1 MLRTVAVVSAA
12 ALAIA
17 VSAGTCAEASS
28 SQSTEFSSAKRGGGG
43 GGGARGGGGGGGRA
57 AVRGGGG
64 GGKASF
70 RGGGGGG
77 VKSGG
82 GANRVNR
89 NVGIKSGGSKVNRN
103 TGINRNTNVNL
114 NTNINRNTN
123 SGRVGAAGVGAAG
136 VGRIGVG
143 PGRVNAN
150 FVRPANIAGV
160 RLAGG
165 RFAPVWRAGAARRV
179 WWGGG
184 WRVWAPIT
192 ALGAVVI
199 AGSYYWPDAYLATAR
214 PYCEGITPDGCRL
227 NWQMVDFEG
236 GGGDWQCV
244 QYCPRAGA
252 APPPRTVALVA
263 PPAMAQGKACEL
275 SIFSEP
281 NFNGTNATANTE
293 QPRLGEIGWQN
304 QIASVR
310 IASGTWDFFSDPEF
324 TGETMRLP
332 PGEYGDLGPQWSKHS
347 GSFMCVQP

>member
-1 MLRTVAVVSAA
+1 MAPEGV
-12 ALAIA
+12 
-17 VSAGTCAEASS
+17 
-28 SQSTEFSSAKRGGGG
+28 
-43 GGGARGGGGGGGRA
+43 A
-57 AVRGGGG
+57 AVGWHARLSERGGG

-89 NVGIKSGGSKVNRN
+89 NVGIKSGGGSKVNRN
-103 TGINRNTNVNL
+103 TASIAIPTSTATPTSIATL
-114 NTNINRNTN
+114 TL
-123 SGRVGAAGVGAAG
+123 AASAQLGVGAAG
-136 VGRIGVG
+136 VGRIGAG

-150 FVRPANIAGV
+150 FVRPANVAGV

-199 AGSYYWPDAYLATAR
+199 GGAYYWPDAYLAAAR

-227 NWQMVDFEG
+227 NWQRVDFEG
-236 GGGDWQCV
+236 GGGEWQCV
-244 QYCPRAGA
+244 QYLPAAGA

-281 NFNGTNATANTE
+281 NFGGTNATANNE
-293 QPRLGEIGWQN
+293 QPTLGEIGWQN

-310 IASGTWDFFSDPEF
+310 VRPAPGTSSA
-324 TGETMRLP
+324 TGVHRRDDEAGAGRIRRPRPAMDEAR
-332 PGEYGDLGPQWSKHS
+332 